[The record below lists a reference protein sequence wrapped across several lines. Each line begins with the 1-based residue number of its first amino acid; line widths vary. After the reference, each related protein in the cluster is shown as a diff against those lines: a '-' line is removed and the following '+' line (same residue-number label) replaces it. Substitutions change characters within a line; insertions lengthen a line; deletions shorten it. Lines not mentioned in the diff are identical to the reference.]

1 MGVFAESLLA
11 LQLAPEEGD
20 KCRHMIPTS
29 VIYPPESLD
38 LTRTGHKQGFY
49 ARLYGINNSWPI
61 FASLIILKQWR
72 RYAARGLG

>member
-49 ARLYGINNSWPI
+49 AT
-61 FASLIILKQWR
+61 K
-72 RYAARGLG
+72 